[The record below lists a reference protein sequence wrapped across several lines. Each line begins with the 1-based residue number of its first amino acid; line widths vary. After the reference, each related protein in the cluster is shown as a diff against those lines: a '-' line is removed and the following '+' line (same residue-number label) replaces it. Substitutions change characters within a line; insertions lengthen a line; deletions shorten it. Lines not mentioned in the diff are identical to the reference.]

1 MIGKLHKAGSILF
14 RCTKKQKNSRQ
25 TDTKGRDCASA
36 MIPLNLNN
44 ASYKSGTKL
53 TNVMNNAML
62 DKYDPV
68 TGDYKGSVDLKKL
81 GKYNYFKFVIYDI
94 DAKGGY
100 DTPAIYYFR
109 FSIFPSGSVTN
120 SNGSEYFFFPEE
132 STEYILT

>member
-1 MIGKLHKAGSILF
+1 MSKGGFKFFNWQTAQSRG
-14 RCTKKQKNSRQ
+14 TKKQKNSRQ

-109 FSIFPSGSVTN
+109 
-120 SNGSEYFFFPEE
+120 
-132 STEYILT
+132 L

>member
-1 MIGKLHKAGSILF
+1 MVSFYVIGSGCQKAVSSFWIGKLHKAGSILF

-68 TGDYKGSVDLKKL
+68 TGDYKGSVDL
-81 GKYNYFKFVIYDI
+81 
-94 DAKGGY
+94 
-100 DTPAIYYFR
+100 
-109 FSIFPSGSVTN
+109 
-120 SNGSEYFFFPEE
+120 
-132 STEYILT
+132 

>member
-1 MIGKLHKAGSILF
+1 MSKGGFKFFNWQTAQSRVYFVPLYE
-14 RCTKKQKNSRQ
+14 KQKNSRQ
-25 TDTKGRDCASA
+25 TDTKGRDCALA

-109 FSIFPSGSVTN
+109 
-120 SNGSEYFFFPEE
+120 
-132 STEYILT
+132 L

>member
-1 MIGKLHKAGSILF
+1 
-14 RCTKKQKNSRQ
+14 
-25 TDTKGRDCASA
+25 

-94 DAKGGY
+94 DAKGEY
-100 DTPAIYYFR
+100 DTPAIYHFR
-109 FSIFPSGSVTN
+109 
-120 SNGSEYFFFPEE
+120 
-132 STEYILT
+132 L

>member
-1 MIGKLHKAGSILF
+1 
-14 RCTKKQKNSRQ
+14 
-25 TDTKGRDCASA
+25 

-94 DAKGGY
+94 DAKGGM
-100 DTPAIYYFR
+100 IHR
-109 FSIFPSGSVTN
+109 LSIISDCKDKN
-120 SNGSEYFFFPEE
+120 NRRK
-132 STEYILT
+132 

>member
-1 MIGKLHKAGSILF
+1 MVSFYVIGSGCQKAVSSFWIGKLHKAGAILF

-62 DKYDPV
+62 DKYDPA

-100 DTPAIYYFR
+100 DTPPIYYFR
-109 FSIFPSGSVTN
+109 
-120 SNGSEYFFFPEE
+120 
-132 STEYILT
+132 L